1 MQIAAGS
8 KRTES
13 QALGIL
19 AGIATG
25 FFWGFA
31 FLVPQ
36 LLSHYSS
43 FEVSAGRFFFF
54 AAFSVVGIRSVVKLL
69 KSFDSREL
77 FEVFLLSFTGFS
89 GYTLLLFWSVPRAG
103 GVISALLVGLLPVTI
118 SLYGPRAGAL
128 STRFFAGLFLIAA
141 GLVTLVFG
149 INGGLGS
156 VDPLGV
162 LGSIICLG
170 SWTWFAIRNSR
181 FLKAHPRV
189 DPRVLSGVMGVLGAS
204 LVLPVWAVVRD
215 SQAVPLTQRPDFT
228 HFIFWSLILGGGA
241 SWLANWLW
249 NICSRL
255 CPPQISGPL
264 IVSETIFGL
273 LYTFLYQKRW
283 PTAFETAAIVLC
295 VTGVFICVRSEVM
308 RSRLSPKH

>member
-1 MQIAAGS
+1 M
-8 KRTES
+8 
-13 QALGIL
+13 

-36 LLSHYSS
+36 VLHDHSS
-43 FEVSAGRFFFF
+43 LEVSAGRFFFF
-54 AAFSVVGIRSVVKLL
+54 AVFSVVGIRAVVKLL
-69 KSFDSREL
+69 KSFNRREL
-77 FEVFLLSFTGFS
+77 LYVFLLSFTGFS

-103 GVISALLVGLLPVTI
+103 GVVSSLIVGLLPVTI

-128 STRFFAGLFLIAA
+128 GRRFFGGLFLVAA

-149 INGGLGS
+149 IKDGFGS

-162 LGSIICLG
+162 LGSIVCLG
-170 SWTWFAIRNSR
+170 SWTWFAIRNSS
-181 FLKAHPRV
+181 FLKAHTRI
-189 DPRVLSGVMGVLGAS
+189 DPRVLSGVMGVLGAAI
-204 LVLPVWAVVRD
+204 VLPAWLIFNDASVV
-215 SQAVPLTQRPDFT
+215 SLTQRPDFT
-228 HFIFWSLILGGGA
+228 RFLFWSLILGGGA

-283 PTAFETAAIVLC
+283 PTAFEMAAIVLC
-295 VTGVFICVRSEVM
+295 VSGVFICVRSQVV
-308 RSRLSPKH
+308 RSRLSPMH